1 MSNKLSYNVVTLN
14 DNFLRYHNSS
24 YVKSMAIDMLVQS
37 NNEWEASLIV
47 IKQKSRRGKENV
59 K

>member
-14 DNFLRYHNSS
+14 SNFLRYHNSS
-24 YVKSMAIDMLVQS
+24 YMKSINIDMLIQS

-47 IKQKSRRGKENV
+47 IKQKSRRGK
-59 K
+59 

>member
-14 DNFLRYHNSS
+14 SNFLRYHNSS
-24 YVKSMAIDMLVQS
+24 YMKSMNIDMLIQS